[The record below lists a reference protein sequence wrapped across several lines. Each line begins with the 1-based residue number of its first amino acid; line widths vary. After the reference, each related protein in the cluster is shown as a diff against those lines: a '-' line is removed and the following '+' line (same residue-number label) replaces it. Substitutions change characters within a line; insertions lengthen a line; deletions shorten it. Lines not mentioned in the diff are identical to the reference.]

1 MQAKIAE
8 NRKEFKESSIL
19 KKLIL
24 IIVVIVLTTAPFA
37 QELQYEATAINI
49 EVPVRVFKGST
60 FIDNLKIDDFEIY
73 EDGKLQKIEAVYL
86 IKKLGIQREEAAMEE
101 EKARKKFAPRVS
113 RNFVFLFELTD
124 YLPKIDEA
132 MDYFFEYV
140 ISPDD
145 TLIVGTPIKTYKFNK
160 KSLAVAPREVI
171 ADRLKEIIRRDITL
185 GSSEYKN
192 LIRDYKSIYRSE
204 FPEDQKLLLLMDKI
218 RELKNLRYL
227 PEKKVKGLAESLKT
241 MEGQKF
247 ALFFYQKELLPFP
260 ELPFESLQYLELQ
273 SELTSFVS
281 FDTEKIKQ
289 AFSDSSVSLHFL
301 YITKTQMSQLDV
313 DDLRPT
319 DMEMHDMSVSMFKI
333 FKDIAE
339 ATGGLSDSSAN
350 IASLLKTAADA
361 SENYYL
367 LYYVPEDYK
376 ADGKFRKIEVEI
388 KNKNY
393 RITHRS
399 GYIAD

>member
-1 MQAKIAE
+1 L
-8 NRKEFKESSIL
+8 NRP
-19 KKLIL
+19 IL
-24 IIVVIVLTTAPFA
+24 IIAVIVLTTATAAPIA

-49 EVPVRVFKGST
+49 EVPVRVFKGSA
-60 FIDNLKIDDFEIY
+60 FVDNLTIGDFEIY

-86 IKKLGIQREEAAMEE
+86 IKKLGIQREETAMGGKE
-101 EKARKKFAPRVS
+101 ARKRFSPRIS

-124 YLPKIDEA
+124 HLPKIDEA
-132 MDYFFEYV
+132 MDYFFEEV

-145 TLIVGTPIKTYKFNK
+145 ALIVATPVKTYKFNK
-160 KSLAVAPREVI
+160 QALAVAPRNVI
-171 ADRLKEIIRRDITL
+171 ADRLKEIIRRDVTL
-185 GSSEYKN
+185 GSREYQN
-192 LIRDYKSIYRSE
+192 LIRDYKWIYRSE
-204 FPEDQKLLLLMDKI
+204 FPEDQKLLLMMDKI
-218 RELKNLRYL
+218 RELKSLRYL
-227 PEKKVKGLAESLKT
+227 PEKKVRGLADSLKT

-260 ELPFESLQYLELQ
+260 ELPFESLQRLELQ
-273 SELTSFVS
+273 SELTSFVA

-289 AFSDSSVSLHFL
+289 AFSDSSISLHFL
-301 YITKTQMSQLDV
+301 YVTKTQTSELDS
-313 DDLRPT
+313 DELRPT
-319 DMEMHDMSVSMFKI
+319 DMEMHDMSVSIFKI

-350 IASLLKTAADA
+350 VASLLKTAADA

-376 ADGKFRKIEVEI
+376 PDGKFRKIEVKI
-388 KNKNY
+388 KDKDY

>member
-1 MQAKIAE
+1 MK
-8 NRKEFKESSIL
+8 KPIL
-19 KKLIL
+19 L
-24 IIVVIVLTTAPFA
+24 IVVTALTLTLLA
-37 QELQYEATAINI
+37 QELQYEAIAINI

-60 FIDNLKIDDFEIY
+60 FIDNLTIDDFEIY

-86 IKKLGIQREEAAMEE
+86 IKKVSIQREESTMEE
-101 EKARKKFAPRVS
+101 EEARKKFSPRVS
-113 RNFVFLFELTD
+113 RNFILLFEITD
-124 YLPKIDEA
+124 YLPKINEA
-132 MDYFFEYV
+132 LDYFFENV

-145 TLIVGTPIKTYKFNK
+145 TLIVATPIKTYNFNK
-160 KSLAVAPREVI
+160 RALAVAPRQVI
-171 ADRLKEIIRRDITL
+171 ADQLKEIIRRDVLL
-185 GSSEYKN
+185 GSSKYKN

-204 FPEDQKLLLLMDKI
+204 FPLDQKLLLLMDKI

-227 PEKKVKGLAESLKT
+227 PEKKVKGLADSLKT

-260 ELPFESLQYLELQ
+260 KLEFEYLNYLELQ
-273 SELTSFVS
+273 SELTSFIS

-289 AFSDSSVSLHFL
+289 AFSDSSISLHFL
-301 YITKTQMSQLDV
+301 YVTKTQQMSHLEI

-319 DMEMHDMSVSMFKI
+319 GMGMQDMSMDIFKI

-350 IASLLKTAADA
+350 VASLLKRAVDA

-367 LYYVPEDYK
+367 LYYVPKDYIK
-376 ADGKFRKIEVEI
+376 DGKFRKIEVKV
-388 KNKNY
+388 KNKKY
-393 RITHRS
+393 KVTHRA
-399 GYIAD
+399 GYIAE

>member
-1 MQAKIAE
+1 VKKII
-8 NRKEFKESSIL
+8 IL
-19 KKLIL
+19 IVVTALTLIL
-24 IIVVIVLTTAPFA
+24 LA
-37 QELQYEATAINI
+37 QELQYEAVAINI

-60 FIDNLKIDDFEIY
+60 FIDNLTIDDFEIY

-86 IKKLGIQREEAAMEE
+86 IKKVSIQREESTLE
-101 EKARKKFAPRVS
+101 EKEARKKFSPHVS
-113 RNFVFLFELTD
+113 RNFILLFEITD

-132 MDYFFEYV
+132 LDYFFENV

-145 TLIVGTPIKTYKFNK
+145 TVIVATPIKTYKFNK
-160 KSLAVAPREVI
+160 RALAVAPRQVI
-171 ADRLKEIIRRDITL
+171 ADRLKEIIRRDVLL
-185 GSSEYKN
+185 GSSKYKN

-204 FPEDQKLLLLMDKI
+204 FPLDQKLLLLMDKI

-227 PEKKVKGLAESLKT
+227 PEKKVKDFADSLKT

-260 ELPFESLQYLELQ
+260 KLEFEYLNYLELQ
-273 SELTSFVS
+273 SELTSFIS

-289 AFSDSSVSLHFL
+289 AFSDSSISLHFL
-301 YITKTQMSQLDV
+301 YVTKTQQMSHLEI

-319 DMEMHDMSVSMFKI
+319 GMRMQDMSMDIFKI

-350 IASLLKTAADA
+350 VASLLKRAVDA

-367 LYYVPEDYK
+367 LYYVPKDYIK
-376 ADGKFRKIEVEI
+376 DGKFRKIEV
-388 KNKNY
+388 KVKDKKY
-393 RITHRS
+393 KVTHRA
-399 GYIAD
+399 GYLAE

>member
-1 MQAKIAE
+1 M
-8 NRKEFKESSIL
+8 
-19 KKLIL
+19 KKPIFL
-24 IIVVIVLTTAPFA
+24 IIVTALTLTLLA
-37 QELQYEATAINI
+37 QELQYEAVAINI

-60 FIDNLKIDDFEIY
+60 FIDNLTIDDFEIY

-86 IKKLGIQREEAAMEE
+86 IKKVSIHREESTMEE
-101 EKARKKFAPRVS
+101 EEAREKFSPRVS
-113 RNFVFLFELTD
+113 RNFILLFEITD

-132 MDYFFEYV
+132 LDYFFENV

-145 TLIVGTPIKTYKFNK
+145 TVIVATPIKTYKFNK
-160 KSLAVAPREVI
+160 RALAVAPRQVI
-171 ADRLKEIIRRDITL
+171 ADRLKEIIRRDVLL
-185 GSSEYKN
+185 GSSKYKN

-204 FPEDQKLLLLMDKI
+204 FPLDQKLLLLMDKI

-227 PEKKVKGLAESLKT
+227 PEKKVKDFADSLKT

-260 ELPFESLQYLELQ
+260 KLEFEYLNYLELQ
-273 SELTSFVS
+273 SELTSFIS

-289 AFSDSSVSLHFL
+289 AFSDSSISLHFL
-301 YITKTQMSQLDV
+301 YVTKTQQMSHLEI

-319 DMEMHDMSVSMFKI
+319 GMRMQDMSMDIFKI

-350 IASLLKTAADA
+350 VASLLKRAVDA

-367 LYYVPEDYK
+367 LYYVPKDYIK
-376 ADGKFRKIEVEI
+376 DGKFRKIEV
-388 KNKNY
+388 KVKDKKY
-393 RITHRS
+393 KVTHRA
-399 GYIAD
+399 GYIAE

>member
-1 MQAKIAE
+1 V
-8 NRKEFKESSIL
+8 
-19 KKLIL
+19 KKLIIL
-24 IIVVIVLTTAPFA
+24 TVVIILTLTLFA
-37 QELQYEATAINI
+37 QELQYEAIAINI
-49 EVPVRVFKGST
+49 EVPVRVFKGRT

-86 IKKLGIQREEAAMEE
+86 IKKVSIQREEAAIEE
-101 EKARKKFAPRVS
+101 EEAREKFSPRVS

-132 MDYFFEYV
+132 MDYFFEDV

-145 TLIVGTPIKTYKFNK
+145 TLIVATPIKTYKFNK
-160 KSLAVAPREVI
+160 KAMAVAPRQVI
-171 ADRLKEIIRRDITL
+171 ADRLKEIIRRDVLL
-185 GSSEYKN
+185 GSSKYKS

-204 FPEDQKLLLLMDKI
+204 FEQDQKLLLLMDKI

-227 PEKKVKGLAESLKT
+227 PENKVKGLADSLKT

-247 ALFFYQKELLPFP
+247 ALFFYQREMLPFP
-260 ELPFESLQYLELQ
+260 DLPFESYQYLEFQ
-273 SELTSFVS
+273 SELTSSVA

-289 AFSDSSVSLHFL
+289 AFSDSSISLHFL
-301 YITKTQMSQLDV
+301 YVTKTQQMSQLGIE
-313 DDLRPT
+313 DLRPT
-319 DMEMHDMSVSMFKI
+319 DMAMHDMSMGIFKI

-339 ATGGLSDSSAN
+339 ATGGLSDSAAD
-350 IASLLKTAADA
+350 IASLLKRAADA

-367 LYYVPEDYK
+367 LYYVPKDYK
-376 ADGKFRKIEVEI
+376 TDGKYRKIEVKI
-388 KNKNY
+388 KNKKY

>member
-1 MQAKIAE
+1 M
-8 NRKEFKESSIL
+8 
-19 KKLIL
+19 KKLIIL
-24 IIVVIVLTTAPFA
+24 TVVIILTLTLFA
-37 QELQYEATAINI
+37 QELQYEAIAINI
-49 EVPVRVFKGST
+49 EVPVRVFKGRT

-86 IKKLGIQREEAAMEE
+86 IKKVSIQREEAAIEE
-101 EKARKKFAPRVS
+101 EEAREKFSPRVS
-113 RNFVFLFELTD
+113 RNFVFMFELTD

-132 MDYFFEYV
+132 MDYFFEDV

-145 TLIVGTPIKTYKFNK
+145 TLIVATPIKTYKFNK
-160 KSLAVAPREVI
+160 KAMAVAPRQVI
-171 ADRLKEIIRRDITL
+171 ADRLKEIIRRDILL
-185 GSSEYKN
+185 GSNKYKS

-204 FPEDQKLLLLMDKI
+204 FEQDQKLLLLMDKI

-227 PEKKVKGLAESLKT
+227 PENKVKGLADSLKT

-247 ALFFYQKELLPFP
+247 ALFFYQREMLPFP
-260 ELPFESLQYLELQ
+260 DLPFESYQYLEFQ
-273 SELTSFVS
+273 SELTSSVA

-289 AFSDSSVSLHFL
+289 AFSDSSISLHFL
-301 YITKTQMSQLDV
+301 YVTKTQQMSQLGIE
-313 DDLRPT
+313 DLRPT
-319 DMEMHDMSVSMFKI
+319 DMAMHDMSMGIFKI

-339 ATGGLSDSSAN
+339 ATGGLSDSAAN
-350 IASLLKTAADA
+350 VASLLKRAADA

-376 ADGKFRKIEVEI
+376 ADGKFRKIEVKI
-388 KNKNY
+388 KNKKY

>member
-1 MQAKIAE
+1 M
-8 NRKEFKESSIL
+8 NRP
-19 KKLIL
+19 IL
-24 IIVVIVLTTAPFA
+24 IIAVIVLTTATAAPIA

-49 EVPVRVFKGST
+49 EVPVRVFKGSA
-60 FIDNLKIDDFEIY
+60 FVDNLTIGDFEIY

-86 IKKLGIQREEAAMEE
+86 IKKLGIQREETAMGGKE
-101 EKARKKFAPRVS
+101 ARKRFSPRIS

-124 YLPKIDEA
+124 HLPKIDEA
-132 MDYFFEYV
+132 MDYFFEEV

-145 TLIVGTPIKTYKFNK
+145 ALIVATPVKTYKFNK
-160 KSLAVAPREVI
+160 QALAVAPRNVI
-171 ADRLKEIIRRDITL
+171 ADRLKEIIRRDVTL
-185 GSSEYKN
+185 GSREYQN
-192 LIRDYKSIYRSE
+192 LIRDYKWIYRSE
-204 FPEDQKLLLLMDKI
+204 FPEDQKLLLMMDKI
-218 RELKNLRYL
+218 RELKSLRYL
-227 PEKKVKGLAESLKT
+227 PEKKVRGLADSLKT

-260 ELPFESLQYLELQ
+260 ELPFESLQRLELQ
-273 SELTSFVS
+273 SELTSFVA

-289 AFSDSSVSLHFL
+289 AFSDSSISLHFL
-301 YITKTQMSQLDV
+301 YVTKTQTSELDS
-313 DDLRPT
+313 DELRPT
-319 DMEMHDMSVSMFKI
+319 DMEMHDMSVSIFKI

-350 IASLLKTAADA
+350 VASLLKTAADA

-376 ADGKFRKIEVEI
+376 PDGKFRKIEVKI
-388 KNKNY
+388 KDKDY